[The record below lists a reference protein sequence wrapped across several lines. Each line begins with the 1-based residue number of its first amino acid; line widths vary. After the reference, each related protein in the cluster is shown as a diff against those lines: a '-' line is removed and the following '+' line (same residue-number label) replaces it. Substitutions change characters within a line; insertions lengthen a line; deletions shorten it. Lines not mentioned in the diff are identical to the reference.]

1 MNSQTRSAVKAI
13 HPVRG
18 GFSLR
23 VLNLS
28 LGLLLGSGLA
38 LLLLGYAAGSG

>member
-1 MNSQTRSAVKAI
+1 MNTRSTVKAAYLV
-13 HPVRG
+13 PG

-38 LLLLGYAAGSG
+38 LLLNDGAGSG